1 VAESRRLEQ
10 AEKLLRQVPKA
21 KRALNQRLLVAA
33 ALSAV
38 MSSPPIVVSGTA
50 EEFWTGDE
58 YHATDLDL
66 IPGPSRADQ
75 AAFRKL
81 GFKKEGRHWLREDL
95 PIATEFPHDES
106 FEVRRTF
113 DERVANVVVKIIGV
127 DDLYLDRL
135 GQSTSTMNVRDQH
148 FSSLLAV
155 ALTNWEKL
163 DWSYIV
169 TRIAEITSVKADL
182 GDSMR
187 AMHTRCRRV
196 ARTALAQQRAKLL

>member
-1 VAESRRLEQ
+1 VAEPRRLEQ
-10 AEKLLRQVPKA
+10 AEKLLRLVPKA
-21 KRALNQRLLVAA
+21 KRPLNQRLLVAA
-33 ALSAV
+33 ALSAL
-38 MSSPPIVVSGTA
+38 MRPPPIVVGGTA

-58 YHATDLDL
+58 YHPTDLDL

-75 AAFRKL
+75 AALRKL
-81 GFKKEGRHWLREDL
+81 GFKKEGRHWVREDI

-113 DERVANVVVKIIGV
+113 DEKVADVVVKIIGV

-163 DWSYIV
+163 EWSYIE
-169 TRIAEITSVKADL
+169 TRIAEVIKAKPAL

-187 AMHTRCRRV
+187 TMHRRCRRTV
-196 ARTALAQQRAKLL
+196 RNALARQRATRL

>member
-1 VAESRRLEQ
+1 VAEPRRLEQ
-10 AEKLLRQVPKA
+10 AEKLLRLVPKA
-21 KRALNQRLLVAA
+21 KRPLNQRLLVAA
-33 ALSAV
+33 ALSAL
-38 MSSPPIVVSGTA
+38 MRPPPIVVGGTA

-58 YHATDLDL
+58 YHPTDLDL

-75 AAFRKL
+75 AALRKL
-81 GFKKEGRHWLREDL
+81 GFKKEGRHWVREDI

-113 DERVANVVVKIIGV
+113 DEKVADVVVKIIGV

-163 DWSYIV
+163 EWSYIE
-169 TRIAEITSVKADL
+169 TRIAEAIKAKPAL

-187 AMHTRCRRV
+187 TMHRRCRRTV
-196 ARTALAQQRAKLL
+196 RNALARQRATRL

>member
-1 VAESRRLEQ
+1 VAEPRRLEQ

-21 KRALNQRLLVAA
+21 KRPLNQRLLVAA

-38 MSSPPIVVSGTA
+38 MSPPPIVVGGTA

-58 YHATDLDL
+58 YHPTDLDL

-75 AAFRKL
+75 EAFREL
-81 GFKKEGRHWLREDL
+81 GFKKEGRHWLREDI

-113 DERVANVVVKIIGV
+113 DERVANVVVRIIGV

-155 ALTNWEKL
+155 ALTNWENL
-163 DWSYIV
+163 DWSYIE
-169 TRIAEITSVKADL
+169 TRIAEMTSVRADL

-187 AMHTRCRRV
+187 SIHRRCRRA
-196 ARTALAQQRAKLL
+196 ARTALARQRAKLL

>member
-1 VAESRRLEQ
+1 LAEPRRLEQ
-10 AEKLLRQVPKA
+10 AAKLLRQVPKA
-21 KRALNQRLLVAA
+21 KRPLNQRLLVAA

-38 MSSPPIVVSGTA
+38 MSPPPIVVGGTA

-58 YHATDLDL
+58 YHPTDLDL

-75 AAFRKL
+75 EAFRKL
-81 GFKKEGRHWLREDL
+81 GFKKEGRHWVREDI

-113 DERVANVVVKIIGV
+113 DEKVTNVVVKIIGV

-135 GQSTSTMNVRDQH
+135 GQSTSTMNIRDQH
-148 FSSLLAV
+148 FSSLVAI
-155 ALTNWEKL
+155 ALTNWDKL
-163 DWSYIV
+163 DWRYIEM
-169 TRIAEITSVKADL
+169 RIAEVIKAKPPL

-187 AMHTRCRRV
+187 TMHRRCL
-196 ARTALAQQRAKLL
+196 RTVRNALARQRATRL

>member
-1 VAESRRLEQ
+1 VAEPRRLEQ
-10 AEKLLRQVPKA
+10 AEKLLRLVPKA
-21 KRALNQRLLVAA
+21 KRPLNQRLLVAA
-33 ALSAV
+33 ALSAL
-38 MSSPPIVVSGTA
+38 MRPPPIVVGGTA

-58 YHATDLDL
+58 YHPTDLDL

-81 GFKKEGRHWLREDL
+81 GFKKEGRHWVREDI

-113 DERVANVVVKIIGV
+113 DEKVADVVVKIIGV

-163 DWSYIV
+163 EWSYIE
-169 TRIAEITSVKADL
+169 TRIAEVIKAKPAL
-182 GDSMR
+182 GDGMR
-187 AMHTRCRRV
+187 TMHRRCRRTV
-196 ARTALAQQRAKLL
+196 RNALARQRATRL

>member
-1 VAESRRLEQ
+1 MAEPRRLEQ
-10 AEKLLRQVPKA
+10 AEKLLRLVPKA
-21 KRALNQRLLVAA
+21 KRPLNQRLLVAA
-33 ALSAV
+33 ALSAL
-38 MSSPPIVVSGTA
+38 MRPPPIVVGGTA

-58 YHATDLDL
+58 YHPTDLDL

-75 AAFRKL
+75 AALRKL
-81 GFKKEGRHWLREDL
+81 GFKKEGRHWVREDI

-113 DERVANVVVKIIGV
+113 DEKVADVVVKIIGV

-163 DWSYIV
+163 EWSYIE
-169 TRIAEITSVKADL
+169 TRIAEAIKAKPAL

-187 AMHTRCRRV
+187 TMHRRCRRTV
-196 ARTALAQQRAKLL
+196 RNALARQRATRL

>member
-1 VAESRRLEQ
+1 MAEPRRLEQ
-10 AEKLLRQVPKA
+10 AEKLLRLVPKA
-21 KRALNQRLLVAA
+21 KRPLNQRLLVAA
-33 ALSAV
+33 ALSAL
-38 MSSPPIVVSGTA
+38 MRPPPIVVGGTA

-58 YHATDLDL
+58 YHPTDLDL

-75 AAFRKL
+75 AALRKL
-81 GFKKEGRHWLREDL
+81 GFKKEGRHWVREDI

-113 DERVANVVVKIIGV
+113 DEKVADVVVKIIGV

-163 DWSYIV
+163 EWSYIE
-169 TRIAEITSVKADL
+169 TRIAEVIKAKPAL

-187 AMHTRCRRV
+187 TMHRRCRRTV
-196 ARTALAQQRAKLL
+196 RNALARQRATRL